1 MGDVLNRGSRD
12 KPRWYCR
19 FIDADG
25 RRKQRATAQPTR
37 ALALRVLAEIE
48 ARICRVQIGVPELA
62 AEERER
68 AQVTVRDLAERFLTE
83 YSSPAIKSMRVYRT
97 QVRSVLHRRIL
108 PVLGDRP
115 AESIT
120 VRDVERLRDGELAA
134 GLAPASVMHT
144 IAALSK
150 LYAWARKGGA
160 VDCANPATGCTRP
173 HGEESIDFLD

>member
-48 ARICRVQIGVPELA
+48 ARICRGQIGVPELA

-68 AQVTVRDLAERFLTE
+68 AQVTVRELAERFLEE
-83 YSSPAIKSMRVYRT
+83 YRSPRLKDLARYLREART
-97 QVRSVLHRRIL
+97 IL
-108 PVLGDRP
+108 
-115 AESIT
+115 
-120 VRDVERLRDGELAA
+120 
-134 GLAPASVMHT
+134 
-144 IAALSK
+144 
-150 LYAWARKGGA
+150 
-160 VDCANPATGCTRP
+160 GCR
-173 HGEESIDFLD
+173 